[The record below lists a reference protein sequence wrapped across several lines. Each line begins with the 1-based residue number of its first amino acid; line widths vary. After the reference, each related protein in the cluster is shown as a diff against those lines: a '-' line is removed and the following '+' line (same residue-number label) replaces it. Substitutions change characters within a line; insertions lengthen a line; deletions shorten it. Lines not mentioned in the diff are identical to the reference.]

1 MRLRSPL
8 RGPFR
13 RKVFRVRLGPGI
25 LRLGGSD
32 PPPPPWGG
40 ARRARL
46 PAQDSTLSWPIR
58 SLHKLS
64 QLPRPAVSSPPPV
77 PPPPASSA
85 WPGAG
90 AQGEARAGSRAVS
103 CGSRLEPTAARV
115 YQARGVAA
123 PRSHPHW
130 APALSVGRSGMGSR
144 RGLGQPRAGLC
155 LLLISL
161 QLLPQTQAG
170 ELGGRYWTQRAG
182 CSEIPKDCVVS
193 GRA

>member
-64 QLPRPAVSSPPPV
+64 QLPRPAVSYPPPRSPPSSELRLAGRWSTGRGQGGVSGSLLRIPTGADRRESV
-77 PPPPASSA
+77 PSPWSRRASQPPPLGP
-85 WPGAG
+85 
-90 AQGEARAGSRAVS
+90 
-103 CGSRLEPTAARV
+103 RLECGPLWD
-115 YQARGVAA
+115 GES
-123 PRSHPHW
+123 P
-130 APALSVGRSGMGSR
+130 
-144 RGLGQPRAGLC
+144 GLGPAAGRP
-155 LLLISL
+155 
-161 QLLPQTQAG
+161 LPAPDFPAASAPDAG
-170 ELGGRYWTQRAG
+170 R
-182 CSEIPKDCVVS
+182 
-193 GRA
+193 